1 MSVKKSSAKGR
12 TKSEM
17 FKQLAEATSL
27 SRKQVAALFD
37 SLAQVIKE
45 DLGKKGPGICT
56 IPGLLK
62 IKRLHKEA
70 VPAHEGINPFTK
82 QPMMY
87 KAKPARNVVKA
98 YPLKGLKEMVK

>member
-1 MSVKKSSAKGR
+1 MTGKKSPKGR

-27 SRKQVAALFD
+27 SRKQIAALFD
-37 SLAQVIKE
+37 SLAQIIKD

-62 IKRLHKEA
+62 IKRVHR
-70 VPAHEGINPFTK
+70 PAKPAREGINPFTK
-82 QPMMY
+82 QPTTF
-87 KAKPARNVVKA
+87 KAQPARNVVKA
-98 YPLKGLKEMVK
+98 QPLKSLKEMVK